1 MRQTFLLLII
11 AGLSFTMTS
20 CINDFLDR
28 KPLNVISDDD
38 VWGNANAIQ
47 AYVAGMYD
55 NVFVEDLNWQM
66 NSGYFSH
73 YTDEA
78 MRSYSWGAP
87 YSPTFGDNY
96 LERWE
101 YGSIRKINEFLDN
114 IPNAQIDEKLINQY
128 IAEAY
133 FLRAFN
139 YFVMAKRYGGVPIIK
154 ETQAYDGSNIEELKV
169 ARSTEEET
177 WNFIAEDIDRAL
189 DGLPESQDATNQFRA
204 TKYSAYALK
213 SRAMLYAGSISRYG
227 KVQLNGLVGISSE
240 KAESYFKSSLAAS
253 EEIINSG
260 KFELYEKEADKAAN
274 FQQLFL
280 DETMHEEAIYVKA
293 YSAPDK
299 AHSFDYYNAAPSF
312 KIDWGTNTSPTL
324 ELVEAFEYTDGSEGT
339 LKITDN
345 SGNPIYFDKADDI
358 FKDKDP
364 RFFASI
370 LYPNSPWQGDVLEV
384 RRGIIGS
391 DGKKVEAS
399 AFADKFPE
407 DPSYSV
413 SGKDGLVMQGDCSRT
428 GFYIKKFMDPVN
440 RLEQS
445 RSWQNFLVFRY
456 AETLLNYAEAA
467 MELSQPEKALPKL
480 NEVRKR
486 AGIVEKKAISIQ
498 DVRDERRVEFAF
510 ENLRYWDLVRW
521 RVATQ
526 VMNNTQF
533 SALIPWLDFKT
544 KKYIFEKGPNTLN
557 LPKTFLEKNYYQP
570 IPGVNQNEI
579 LIQNPGF

>member
-1 MRQTFLLLII
+1 MKRRFLFLII
-11 AGLSFTMTS
+11 ICLSLSMNS

-28 KPLNVISDDD
+28 KPLDVISEDD

-47 AYVAGMYD
+47 AYMAGMYD
-55 NVFVEDLNWQM
+55 NVFVEHHDWQLNA
-66 NSGYFSH
+66 GFFSH

-96 LERWE
+96 IEQWE
-101 YGSIRKINEFLDN
+101 YSKIRKVNEFIEN
-114 IPNAQIDEKLINQY
+114 IPYATIEEPLKEQFL
-128 IAEAY
+128 AEAY
-133 FLRAFN
+133 YLRAFN
-139 YFVMAKRYGGVPIIK
+139 YFVMAKRYGGVPLIK
-154 ETQAYDGSNIEELKV
+154 EAQQYDGSNIEELRV
-169 ARSTEEET
+169 PRNTEDET
-177 WNFIAEDIDRAL
+177 WLFIAEDLDRAITA
-189 DGLPESQDATNQFRA
+189 LPESYDATNQYRA
-204 TKYSAYALK
+204 TKYAAYALK

-227 KVQLNGLVGISSE
+227 NVQLNGLVGIPKD
-240 KAESYFKSSLAAS
+240 KADSYFSSSLAAS
-253 EEIINSG
+253 EAIIQSG
-260 KFELYEKEADKAAN
+260 HYALYEKEADKAAN

-280 DETMHEEAIYVKA
+280 DQSMHEEAIYVKA
-293 YSAPDK
+293 FSVPDK

-324 ELVEAFEYTDGSEGT
+324 ELVEEFEYTDGRKGT
-339 LKITDN
+339 LEINDA
-345 SGNPIYFDKADDI
+345 SGNPIYYDNADDI

-364 RFFASI
+364 RFFATI
-370 LYPNSPWQGDVLEV
+370 LYPNSPWQGNVLEV

-391 DGKKVEAS
+391 DGVKVEGS
-399 AFADKFPE
+399 AFTDKFPE
-407 DPSYSV
+407 DESYTV

-428 GFYIKKFMDPVN
+428 GFYIKKYMDPTN
-440 RLEQS
+440 RLESS

-467 MELSQPEKALPKL
+467 MELNRPDEALSKL

-486 AGIVEKKAISIQ
+486 AGVKEKTSITME
-498 DVRDERRVEFAF
+498 DIRHERRVELAF

-521 RVATQ
+521 RTATN

-557 LPKTFLEKNYYQP
+557 LSKTFLEKNYYQP
-570 IPGVNQNEI
+570 IPGVNQNEQ

>member
-1 MRQTFLLLII
+1 MKRRFLFLII
-11 AGLSFTMTS
+11 ICLSLSMNS

-28 KPLNVISDDD
+28 KPLDVISEDD

-47 AYVAGMYD
+47 AYMAGMYD
-55 NVFVEDLNWQM
+55 NVFVEHHDWQLNA
-66 NSGYFSH
+66 GFFSH

-96 LERWE
+96 IEQWE
-101 YGSIRKINEFLDN
+101 YSKIRKVNEFIEN
-114 IPNAQIDEKLINQY
+114 IPYATIEEPLKEQFL
-128 IAEAY
+128 AEAY
-133 FLRAFN
+133 YLRAFN
-139 YFVMAKRYGGVPIIK
+139 YFVMAKRYGGVPLIK
-154 ETQAYDGSNIEELKV
+154 EAQQYDGSNIEELRV
-169 ARSTEEET
+169 PRNTEDET
-177 WNFIAEDIDRAL
+177 WLFIAEDLDRAITA
-189 DGLPESQDATNQFRA
+189 LPESYDATNQYRA
-204 TKYSAYALK
+204 TKYAAYALK

-227 KVQLNGLVGISSE
+227 NVQLNGLVGIPKD
-240 KAESYFKSSLAAS
+240 KADSYFSSSLAAS
-253 EEIINSG
+253 EAIIQSG
-260 KFELYEKEADKAAN
+260 HYALYEKEADKAAN

-280 DETMHEEAIYVKA
+280 DQSMHEEAIYVKA
-293 YSAPDK
+293 FSVPDK

-324 ELVEAFEYTDGSEGT
+324 ELVEEFEYTDGRKGT
-339 LKITDN
+339 LEINDA
-345 SGNPIYFDKADDI
+345 SGNPIYYDNADDI

-364 RFFASI
+364 RFFATI
-370 LYPNSPWQGDVLEV
+370 LYPNSPWQGNVLEV

-391 DGKKVEAS
+391 DGVKVEGS
-399 AFADKFPE
+399 AFTDKFPE
-407 DPSYSV
+407 DESYTV

-428 GFYIKKFMDPVN
+428 GFYIKKYMDPTN
-440 RLEQS
+440 RLEAS

-456 AETLLNYAEAA
+456 AETLLNYAEAT
-467 MELSQPEKALPKL
+467 MELNRPDEALSKL

-486 AGIVEKKAISIQ
+486 AGVKEKTSITMEDIRHERKVEL
-498 DVRDERRVEFAF
+498 AF

-521 RVATQ
+521 RTATN

-557 LPKTFLEKNYYQP
+557 LSKTFLEKNYYQP
-570 IPGVNQNEI
+570 IPGVNQNEQ